1 MKTETVPIDEPTPD
15 PANARKHDE
24 KNLTAIRDSLRAFGQ
39 QKPIVVDSRGIV
51 IAGNGTLEAAKR
63 LGWTEIAVVRTDLD
77 PTQAT
82 AFGIAD
88 NRTAELAEWN
98 EDVLRSL
105 LESMDEDTRG
115 LLAFDD
121 EDIAG
126 LLEQPG
132 STEGIDGT
140 YTTKIEAPIYE
151 ITGEKPDVGSL
162 FDRAKTEELLEE
174 IATAQLPQ
182 EVEAFLRFAAERH
195 TVFDFR
201 RIAEF
206 YAHADESTQD
216 LMERSA
222 LVIVDF
228 DKAIESGFVRLSDK
242 IADFVEMEADDA

>member
-1 MKTETVPIDEPTPD
+1 MNTELVPISDLTPD
-15 PANARKHDE
+15 PANARKHGE
-24 KNLTAIRDSLRAFGQ
+24 RNLKAIIDSLRAFGQ
-39 QKPIVVDSRGIV
+39 QKPIVVDGRGIV
-51 IAGNGTLEAAKR
+51 VAGNGTLEAAKR
-63 LGWTEIAVVRTDLD
+63 LGWEEIAIVRTELD

-88 NRTAELAEWN
+88 NRTAELAEWD
-98 EDVLRSL
+98 EEVLVSL
-105 LESMDEDTRG
+105 LDSLDDETRD

-121 EDIAG
+121 EDLAG
-126 LLEQPG
+126 LLEQSG
-132 STEGIDGT
+132 NTEGIDGT
-140 YTTKIEAPIYE
+140 YTTKIESPIYE
-151 ITGEKPDVGSL
+151 ITGEKPNVDSL
-162 FDRAKTEELLEE
+162 FDRSKTEKLLEE

-182 EVEAFLRFAAERH
+182 EVAAFLRFAAERH

-206 YAHADESTQD
+206 YAHGDEATQD

-242 IADFVEMEADDA
+242 IADLVETEKENA